1 MHAPVSHPN
10 LSSPLLNQCQQQL
23 RLYTTQVTI
32 DESAITILATDFY
45 TNLNASLLITIDTR
59 RSRLVIY
66 SQNPDIRPTSEPAKQ
81 KLIPFLA
88 RVNELL
94 LFGNLEM
101 NYDSGEIRFKTS
113 QMYLEDGDA
122 TGLIRFMLEQ
132 HSLVFPHICAGVN
145 ELLTTDQDP
154 LTIVDRLLPRS

>member
-1 MHAPVSHPN
+1 MHAPT
-10 LSSPLLNQCQQQL
+10 LGSPLLNQCQQQL
-23 RLYTTQVTI
+23 RPYTTQTTM
-32 DESAITILATDFY
+32 DESAITLLVTDFY
-45 TNLNASLLITIDTR
+45 PSLNASLLITIDTR
-59 RSRLVIY
+59 RFRLLIY
-66 SQNPDIRPTSEPAKQ
+66 SQNPDIRPTTDLAKQ

-101 NYDSGEIRFKTS
+101 NYETGEIRFKTS

-132 HSLVFPHICAGVN
+132 HSLIFPHICAGVN

-154 LTIVDRLLPRS
+154 LSIVDRLLPRA